1 MKSKFGQQLRLLT
14 LSWVFGGSMFW
25 QMSLSAVMA
34 APIKVKLPPAPP
46 LRGIANRRSAAATR
60 SNCPVVPQ
68 DLTAIVPQ
76 YDSAQGNI
84 VWGLTEMA
92 HPTIW
97 FYIPY
102 NKSSLVDISFTLQ
115 DESNPADTQIIYQNL
130 KLVPNPTAGMMGI
143 ALPKSSAPLIPNKPY
158 HWFLKL
164 NMPCTVGQRPIY
176 VDGWV
181 QRRDL
186 ERDLSAQI
194 KQASPTKKV
203 SLYAANGLWYD
214 AIGTLANLRSTGPQ
228 DLALIQ
234 DWRSLLGA
242 IDLSPL
248 ASQSFSGEPHR
259 SNQGQ
264 QSRQRGF

>member
-14 LSWVFGGSMFW
+14 LSWVFGGSMVW

-34 APIKVKLPPAPP
+34 APIKFKLPPAPP
-46 LRGIANRRSAAATR
+46 LRGIANRRSAAAAR

-68 DLTAIVPQ
+68 GLTAIVPK

-102 NKSSLVDISFTLQ
+102 NRSSLVDISFTLL
-115 DESNPADTQIIYQNL
+115 DESNPDPKIIYQNL
-130 KLVPNPTAGMMGI
+130 KLIPNPTAGMMGVI
-143 ALPKSSAPLIPNKPY
+143 LPESSTPLISNKPY
-158 HWFLKL
+158 HWFLEL
-164 NMPCTVGQRPIY
+164 NMSCTVGQQPIY

-186 ERDLSAQI
+186 DRDLNAQI
-194 KQASPTKKV
+194 KLASPTKKV

-214 AIGTLANLRSTGPQ
+214 AIGELANLRSTKPQ
-228 DLALIQ
+228 DADLIQ
-234 DWRSLLGA
+234 DWQSLLGA

-248 ASQSFSGEPHR
+248 ANQSFSGEPHR

-264 QSRQRGF
+264 QSRERGF

>member
-14 LSWVFGGSMFW
+14 LSWVFGGSMVW

-34 APIKVKLPPAPP
+34 APIKFKLPPAPP
-46 LRGIANRRSAAATR
+46 LRGVAGHRSSAASR
-60 SNCPVVPQ
+60 SNCPVVSQ
-68 DLTAIVPQ
+68 GLTAIVPN
-76 YDSAQGNI
+76 YGSAKENI
-84 VWGLTEMA
+84 VWGLTGMA

-97 FYIPY
+97 FYVPY
-102 NKSSLVDISFTLQ
+102 DKSSNVDISFTIQ
-115 DESNPADTQIIYQNL
+115 DES
-130 KLVPNPTAGMMGI
+130 
-143 ALPKSSAPLIPNKPY
+143 NKPY
-158 HWFLKL
+158 HWFLTL
-164 NMPCTVGQRPIY
+164 NMPCTVGQRPIS

-194 KQASPTKKV
+194 KQASPTEKV

-214 AIGTLANLRSTGPQ
+214 AIGELANLRSIRPQ
-228 DLALIQ
+228 DTALTN
-234 DWRSLLGA
+234 DWQSLLEA

-248 ASQSFSGEPHR
+248 ANQSFSGEPHR

-264 QSRQRGF
+264 QSRERGF

>member
-14 LSWVFGGSMFW
+14 LSWVFGGSMVW

-34 APIKVKLPPAPP
+34 APIKFKLPPAPP
-46 LRGIANRRSAAATR
+46 LRGVAGHRSSAASR
-60 SNCPVVPQ
+60 SNCPVVSQ
-68 DLTAIVPQ
+68 GLTAIVPN
-76 YDSAQGNI
+76 YGSAKENI
-84 VWGLTEMA
+84 VWGLTGMA

-97 FYIPY
+97 FYVPY
-102 NKSSLVDISFTLQ
+102 DKSSSVDISFTIQ
-115 DESNPADTQIIYQNL
+115 DESNPADTKIIYQNL
-130 KLVPNPTAGMMGI
+130 KLAPNPTAGMMGI
-143 ALPKSSAPLIPNKPY
+143 AVPKSSTPLISNKPY
-158 HWFLKL
+158 HWFLTL
-164 NMPCTVGQRPIY
+164 NMPCTVGQRPIS

-194 KQASPTKKV
+194 KQASPTEKV

-214 AIGTLANLRSTGPQ
+214 AIGELANLRSIRPQ
-228 DLALIQ
+228 DTALTN
-234 DWRSLLGA
+234 DWQSLLEA

-248 ASQSFSGEPHR
+248 ANQSFSGEPHR

-264 QSRQRGF
+264 QSRERGF